1 VIGLY
6 HDGYSYEVDQGVKV
20 YRLPRR
26 FRLRKGSGLLDRVV
40 LTAAVARLVRASGVD
55 LLEVPDWGG
64 MLLPYHF
71 GIPKIVRLCGSH
83 LFYSRIPGQPMKLST
98 VFFECLNLWTASSW
112 VAISEVVADTTK
124 RVVRFGPRPVAV
136 IHNFVDTEK
145 FTPGRNNTEGNRIIL
160 YTGSL
165 LPKKGI
171 MQLVQSLPEVL
182 RRFPDVAFKAVGKD
196 SRDPVTGE
204 SMTEHLLMSL
214 PHDVRPQVS
223 FLGVRPHSEMPMHYQ
238 QATVCAMPSLQEAFG
253 LMWLEAMACGKPT
266 IASKT
271 GAGPELI
278 EDGVSGLLCN
288 PYDRADIARKLI
300 YLLENGD
307 VRERLGKSAR
317 ERVVQ
322 RFSPSVI
329 VEKNLD
335 LYARWI
341 QAGR

>member
-1 VIGLY
+1 
-6 HDGYSYEVDQGVKV
+6 
-20 YRLPRR
+20 
-26 FRLRKGSGLLDRVV
+26 
-40 LTAAVARLVRASGVD
+40 
-55 LLEVPDWGG
+55 
-64 MLLPYHF
+64 
-71 GIPKIVRLCGSH
+71 
-83 LFYSRIPGQPMKLST
+83 
-98 VFFECLNLWTASSW
+98 
-112 VAISEVVADTTK
+112 
-124 RVVRFGPRPVAV
+124 
-136 IHNFVDTEK
+136 
-145 FTPGRNNTEGNRIIL
+145 
-160 YTGSL
+160 
-165 LPKKGI
+165 
-171 MQLVQSLPEVL
+171 
-182 RRFPDVAFKAVGKD
+182 
-196 SRDPVTGE
+196 
-204 SMTEHLLMSL
+204 
-214 PHDVRPQVS
+214 
-223 FLGVRPHSEMPMHYQ
+223 MPMHYQ